1 MHHLK
6 TKKSGDYMFVDEVII
21 KVKAGNGG
29 DGCTAFRRE
38 KYIPDG
44 GPFGGNGGR
53 GANIIFK
60 TDLGLRTLLDL
71 RYNKLIKAPK
81 GANGSGKNKNGRGAD
96 DVIIKVP
103 VGTTVKDMDTGLII
117 ADLTKENDE
126 VVVAYGGRGGR
137 GNTAFATAANPA
149 PNFSEHGE
157 PGEEKTLKVE
167 LRLLADVGFVGMP
180 SVGKSTTLSK
190 ISASKPK
197 IAAYHFTTLNP
208 NLGVVKTVDGRTFV
222 AADLPGLIKGASLGE
237 GLGDKFLKH
246 IERTR
251 VIAHIIDMSGSEGRD
266 PLEDYEIINKELKD
280 FNEKIMNKPQIIIA
294 NKMDLEGAEENL
306 KRFKEKYNLPVYEV
320 SAITNT
326 GLDKALVAI
335 ADELDKIS
343 ETPLFEEE
351 AFESHVLYKFKK
363 EQPFTITRDNDIYV
377 VKGKEV
383 EKLFKMTKFTDEGA
397 VRFARKL
404 RAMGID
410 EKLLE
415 MGAKYGD
422 KVQIMDLI
430 FEFKE

>member
-1 MHHLK
+1 
-6 TKKSGDYMFVDEVII
+6 MFVDEVII

-53 GANIIFK
+53 GANIIFE

-71 RYNKLIKAPK
+71 RYQKLIRAPK
-81 GANGSGKNKNGRGAD
+81 AANGEGKNKNGKGAS

-103 VGTTVKDMDTGLII
+103 LGTTVKDMDTGLII
-117 ADLTKENDE
+117 ADLTKKGDS
-126 VVVAYGGRGGR
+126 VIVAKGGRGGR
-137 GNTAFATAANPA
+137 GNTAFATATNPA

-180 SVGKSTTLSK
+180 SVGKSTILSK

-208 NLGVVKTVDGRTFV
+208 NLGVVKTIDGRTFV

-246 IERTR
+246 IQRTR
-251 VIAHIIDMSGSEGRD
+251 VIAHIIDMSGLEGRD
-266 PLEDYEIINKELKD
+266 PLEDYETINKELKD
-280 FNEKIMNKPQIIIA
+280 FDEKLILKPQVVIA
-294 NKMDLEGAEENL
+294 NKMDLEGAKENL
-306 KRFKEKYNLPVYEV
+306 ERFKKKYNVPVYEV
-320 SAITNT
+320 SAITNK
-326 GLDKALVAI
+326 GLDKVLVKI
-335 ADELDKIS
+335 ADELDKIK
-343 ETPLFEEE
+343 EEPLFSDE

-377 VKGKEV
+377 VKGKEI
-383 EKLFKMTKFTDEGA
+383 EKLFHMTKFTDEGA

-410 EKLLE
+410 DKLLE

-422 KVQIMDLI
+422 KVQIEDLI

>member
-1 MHHLK
+1 
-6 TKKSGDYMFVDEVII
+6 MFVDEVII

-44 GPFGGNGGR
+44 GPVGGNGGS

-71 RYNKLIKAPK
+71 RYQKLIKAPK
-81 GANGSGKNKNGRGAD
+81 GANGSGKNKNGRGAE
-96 DVIIKVP
+96 DVVIKVP
-103 VGTTVKDMDTGLII
+103 IGTTVKDLDTGLII
-117 ADLTKENDE
+117 ADLTREGDSCI
-126 VVVAYGGRGGR
+126 VASGGRGGR
-137 GNTAFATAANPA
+137 GNTAFATATNPA

-180 SVGKSTTLSK
+180 SVGKSTLISK

-197 IAAYHFTTLNP
+197 IAEYHFTTLVP
-208 NLGVVKTVDGRTFV
+208 NLGVVKTIDGRSFV

-237 GLGDKFLKH
+237 GLGDRFLKH

-251 VIAHIIDMSGSEGRD
+251 VIAHIIDMSGCEGRD
-266 PLEDYEIINKELKD
+266 PLDDYEVINKELKD
-280 FNEKIMNKPQIIIA
+280 FNEKIILKPQIIIA
-294 NKMDLEGAEENL
+294 NKMDLDGALENL
-306 KRFKEKYNLPVYEV
+306 ERFKAKYKLPVYEI
-320 SAITNT
+320 SALT
-326 GLDKALVAI
+326 GEGIDKVLVKI
-335 ADELDKIS
+335 ADELDKIK
-343 ETPLFEEE
+343 EEPLFDEDS
-351 AFESHVLYKFKK
+351 FESHVLYKFKK

-377 VKGKEV
+377 IKGKEI
-383 EKLFKMTKFTDEGA
+383 EKLFRMTKFTDEGA
-397 VRFARKL
+397 LRFARKL

-410 EKLLE
+410 DKLLE